1 MSSNPTSILIVDD
14 SRALVHIIDGVL
26 QREGYKTFT
35 AYDGEEA
42 LARAR
47 QELPDL
53 IILDIVMPKMDGYTV
68 CRHLQQDPKTADI
81 PILLLTV
88 KGQLDERP
96 DPTMDQEYYDKGIQ
110 ERMAGFE
117 VGATEFM
124 SKPVSARDLLER
136 VKSLLWLDSVG
147 PCR

>member
-1 MSSNPTSILIVDD
+1 MSSNPASILIVDD
-14 SRALVHIIDGVL
+14 SRSLVHIIDGVL
-26 QREGYKTFT
+26 QREGYKTCT
-35 AYDGEEA
+35 AYDGEEG

-47 QELPDL
+47 QEKPDL

-68 CRHLQQDPKTADI
+68 CRHLQQDPETAGI
-81 PILLLTV
+81 PILMLTV

-96 DPTMDQEYYDKGIQ
+96 DPSMDTQYYDKGIQ

-124 SKPVSARDLLER
+124 SKPVSARELLER

-147 PCR
+147 PRR

>member
-14 SRALVHIIDGVL
+14 NHSLVHILDGVL
-26 QREGYKTFT
+26 QREGYKTLT

-42 LARAR
+42 LAKAR
-47 QELPDL
+47 QEKPDL

-68 CRHLQQDPKTADI
+68 CRHLQQDPETAAI
-81 PILLLTV
+81 PILMLTV

-96 DPTMDQEYYDKGIQ
+96 DPAMDTQYYDKGIQ
-110 ERMAGFE
+110 ERMTGFA

-124 SKPVSARDLLER
+124 SKPVSARELLRR

-147 PCR
+147 PGR